1 MKWAL
6 AFATAG
12 VLAEKIEFLEMPLW
26 YFNPEWTSSDYC
38 KLRRG

>member
-12 VLAEKIEFLEMPLW
+12 VLTEKIEFLEVPKSPK
-26 YFNPEWTSSDYC
+26 NS
-38 KLRRG
+38 